1 MVSSSTSKNVK
12 EEHEYTSYC
21 IYTSTIFFP
30 QQLYVKQVVYKDFM
44 SVKQ

>member
-1 MVSSSTSKNVK
+1 MNVN

-21 IYTSTIFFP
+21 IYTSTIFF
-30 QQLYVKQVVYKDFM
+30 QQPLYVKQVGYEDFM